1 MGAAVEVERL
11 VVRYGPTTAVEGLD
25 LAAPTAEVTALLGPN
40 GAGKTSTIR
49 VCEGLLPP
57 AAGRVR
63 VLGEDPRTGGAAHRA
78 RVGVVLQ
85 GGGGVYPGASALE
98 MLRHVGALHADP
110 LDVHG
115 LADRLGLHRSGRT
128 PWRRLSGG
136 EKQRLALA
144 MAVVGRPELAFLDE
158 PTTGLDPQ
166 SRHETWSLVD
176 DLRRDGVTVV
186 LTTHL
191 MEEAERL
198 ADHVVVVDR
207 GRVVAAGTPAELT
220 GGESEA
226 DVRFSAPP
234 RLDLAALATA
244 LPDGAAATEVRPGRY
259 RVHGRV
265 DPATLATVTA
275 WCAARGVM
283 PQDLVVAR
291 RTLEDVFLELTGRE
305 LRP

>member
-1 MGAAVEVERL
+1 MGAALEVEGL
-11 VVRYGPTTAVEGLD
+11 VVRYGRTTAVDGLD
-25 LAAPTAEVTALLGPN
+25 LAAPTAQVTALLGPN

-49 VCEGLLPP
+49 ACLGLLRP

-63 VLGEDPRTGGAAHRA
+63 VLGDEPRLGGAALRA

-98 MLRHVGALHADP
+98 MLRHLAALHAHP
-110 LDVHG
+110 LDVDA
-115 LADRLGLHRSGRT
+115 LADRLGLHGTGRT

-136 EKQRLALA
+136 ERQRLAVA

-158 PTTGLDPQ
+158 PSTGLDPQ
-166 SRHETWSLVD
+166 ARQECWALVD
-176 DLRRDGVTVV
+176 ELRRDGVSLV
-186 LTTHL
+186 LTTHV

-198 ADHVVVVDR
+198 ADTVVVVDH
-207 GRVVAAGTPAELT
+207 GRVVVSGTPAALT
-220 GGESEA
+220 GGVAEA

-234 RLDLAALATA
+234 RLDLAALAAA
-244 LPDGAAATEVRPGRY
+244 LPDGTAADEVRPGRY

-283 PQDLVVAR
+283 PQDLAVGR